1 MKERKDVTK
10 ITPVRD
16 PKRVGVKGRQV
27 RINWEGKISFGG
39 GLVDEIELEEGW
51 SMKIHENKEESIPY
65 LVYYVLEKHFTT
77 TRHICCILICG
88 ITIDHSRFLS
98 LNHLQ
103 NNPSQ

>member
-65 LVYYVLEKHFTT
+65 LDFSEDLMT
-77 TRHICCILICG
+77 
-88 ITIDHSRFLS
+88 
-98 LNHLQ
+98 
-103 NNPSQ
+103 